1 MIVVNLI
8 MGLVIVGSV
17 IAILYGIGLFI
28 LKRCREYDEETH
40 FIEIMVYGLIG
51 LMVIVIGVTLLSLI
65 YTLGELVVVKLEIAL
80 KV

>member
-28 LKRCREYDEETH
+28 LKRCREHDEETH

-65 YTLGELVVVKLEIAL
+65 YALGELVVVKLEIAL